1 MCEIFLVTI
10 CVWSGRESHS
20 NYVHRRISH
29 LKMMLLGKGAKKKKN
44 WVEMRLSGFYFKY
57 KMKKK
62 FKIQSGRGWKNARNL
77 NDDRQFL
84 WTCFFFVSLISLE
97 KKSWMNR
104 NYNKNGSHKQQT
116 PINCIV
122 SEFFFKKKLFC
133 ESSTCMSSSRFRDE
147 WPVSRR
153 IKSWFNNFS

>member
-104 NYNKNGSHKQQT
+104 NYNKMGHINSRLLSTALSQNFFLKRNYFVSH
-116 PINCIV
+116 PRACHLRD
-122 SEFFFKKKLFC
+122 SE
-133 ESSTCMSSSRFRDE
+133 MNDR
-147 WPVSRR
+147 
-153 IKSWFNNFS
+153 